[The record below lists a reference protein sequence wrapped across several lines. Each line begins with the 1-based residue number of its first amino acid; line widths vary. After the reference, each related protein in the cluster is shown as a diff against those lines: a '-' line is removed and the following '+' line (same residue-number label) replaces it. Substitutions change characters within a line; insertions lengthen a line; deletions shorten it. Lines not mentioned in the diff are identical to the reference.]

1 MTLDVLQEEMVKA
14 MKSGD
19 KFRKDVI
26 ADMIS
31 DIKTAAIN
39 NKCMDNITEDFVGKM
54 LTKYKK
60 TTQEMIDT
68 CPTDRVGTLAQYKNR
83 LEIVNEFAPQLMDDE
98 RTIRML
104 LQKWT
109 MERMIAITNANRGQI
124 MKIAKQEIGNVAN
137 MKVVNKVLSA
147 MIREFAL

>member
-1 MTLDVLQEEMVKA
+1 MTLDFLQEEMIKA
-14 MKSGD
+14 MKNGD
-19 KFRKDVI
+19 KFRKDVL

-39 NKCMDNITEDFVGKM
+39 NKCMDNVTEEFVNKM

-68 CPTDRVGTLAQYKNR
+68 CPADRVGTLAQYKNR
-83 LEIVNEFAPQLMDDE
+83 LAIVNEFAPQLMDDE
-98 RTIRML
+98 HTIKML

-109 MERMIAITNANRGQI
+109 MEQMIALTNANRGQI
-124 MKIAKQEIGNVAN
+124 MKIAKHEIGNVAD
-137 MKVVNKVLSA
+137 MKVVNKVLSE
-147 MIREFAL
+147 MIKEFTP

>member
-1 MTLDVLQEEMVKA
+1 MTLDVLQDEMVKA

-19 KFRKDVI
+19 KFRKNVI

-39 NKCMDNITEDFVGKM
+39 NKCMNNIAEDFVDKM

-60 TTQEMIDT
+60 TAQEMINT
-68 CPTDRVGTLAQYKNR
+68 CPADRIGTLAQYKNR
-83 LEIVNEFAPQLMDDE
+83 LEIVEEFAPKLMDDE
-98 RTIRML
+98 RTIKML

-109 MERMIAITNANRGQI
+109 MERMIALTNANRGQI
-124 MKIAKQEIGNVAN
+124 MKIAKEEIGNVAN
-137 MKVVNKVLSA
+137 MKVVNKVLSE
-147 MIREFAL
+147 MIREFAP

>member
-1 MTLDVLQEEMVKA
+1 MTLNVLQDEMIKA

-39 NKCMDNITEDFVGKM
+39 NKCMDNITEDFVDKM

-60 TTQEMIDT
+60 TTQEMVDT
-68 CPTDRVGTLAQYKNR
+68 CPTDRIGTLAQYKNR
-83 LEIVNEFAPQLMDDE
+83 LEIVNEFAPKLMDDE

-104 LQKWT
+104 FQKWT
-109 MERMIAITNANRGQI
+109 MEKMIALTNANRGQI
-124 MKIAKQEIGNVAN
+124 MKIAKEEIGNVAN
-137 MKVVNKVLSA
+137 MKVVSKVLSE
-147 MIREFAL
+147 MINEFAP

>member
-1 MTLDVLQEEMVKA
+1 MTLNILQEEMIKA

-39 NKCMDNITEDFVGKM
+39 NKCMDNITEDFVDKM

-68 CPTDRVGTLAQYKNR
+68 CPAVAEVDYGKNDCPYKC
-83 LEIVNEFAPQLMDDE
+83 
-98 RTIRML
+98 
-104 LQKWT
+104 
-109 MERMIAITNANRGQI
+109 
-124 MKIAKQEIGNVAN
+124 
-137 MKVVNKVLSA
+137 
-147 MIREFAL
+147 

>member
-68 CPTDRVGTLAQYKNR
+68 CPADRVCTLAQYKNR

-147 MIREFAL
+147 MIREFTL

>member
-1 MTLDVLQEEMVKA
+1 MTLDFLQEEMIKA
-14 MKSGD
+14 MKNGD

-39 NKCMDNITEDFVGKM
+39 NKCMDNVTEDFVNKM

-68 CPTDRVGTLAQYKNR
+68 CPADRVGTLAQYKNR
-83 LEIVNEFAPQLMDDE
+83 LAIVNEFAPQLMDDE
-98 RTIRML
+98 HTIRML

-109 MERMIAITNANRGQI
+109 MEQMIALTNANRGQI
-124 MKIAKQEIGNVAN
+124 MKIAKHEIGNAAD
-137 MKVVNKVLSA
+137 MKVVNKVLSE
-147 MIREFAL
+147 MIKEFAS

>member
-1 MTLDVLQEEMVKA
+1 MTLDFLQEEMIKA

-31 DIKTAAIN
+31 DIKTSAIN
-39 NKCMDNITEDFVGKM
+39 NKCMDNVTEEFVNKM

-60 TTQEMIDT
+60 TTQEMINT
-68 CPTDRVGTLAQYKNR
+68 CPTDRIGTLAQYKNR
-83 LEIVNEFAPQLMDDE
+83 LAIVNEFAPQLMDDE
-98 RTIRML
+98 HTIRML

-109 MERMIAITNANRGQI
+109 MEQMIALTNANRGQI
-124 MKIAKQEIGNVAN
+124 MKIAKHEIGNAAD
-137 MKVVNKVLSA
+137 MKVVNKVLSE
-147 MIREFAL
+147 MIKEFTP

>member
-1 MTLDVLQEEMVKA
+1 MTLGVLQEEMVKA

-68 CPTDRVGTLAQYKNR
+68 CPADRVCTLAQYKNR

-147 MIREFAL
+147 MIREFAP

>member
-1 MTLDVLQEEMVKA
+1 MTLDFLQEEMIKA
-14 MKSGD
+14 MKNGD

-39 NKCMDNITEDFVGKM
+39 NKCMDNVTEEFINKM

-68 CPTDRVGTLAQYKNR
+68 CPADRIGTLAQYKNR
-83 LEIVNEFAPQLMDDE
+83 LAIVNEFAPQLIDDE
-98 RTIRML
+98 HTIKML

-109 MERMIAITNANRGQI
+109 MEQMIALTNANRGQI
-124 MKIAKQEIGNVAN
+124 MKIAKHEIGNVAD
-137 MKVVNKVLSA
+137 MKVVNKVLSE
-147 MIREFAL
+147 MIKEFSL

>member
-68 CPTDRVGTLAQYKNR
+68 CPADRVCTLAQYKNR

>member
-68 CPTDRVGTLAQYKNR
+68 CPADRVCTLAQYKNR

-147 MIREFAL
+147 MIREFAP

>member
-1 MTLDVLQEEMVKA
+1 MTLEVLQDEMVKA

-54 LTKYKK
+54 LTKYQK

-68 CPTDRVGTLAQYKNR
+68 CPADRVGTLAQYKNR

-109 MERMIAITNANRGQI
+109 MEQMIALTNANRGQI
-124 MKIAKQEIGNVAN
+124 MKIAKNEIGNVAN
-137 MKVVNKVLSA
+137 MKVVNKVLSE
-147 MIREFAL
+147 MIKEFTP

>member
-1 MTLDVLQEEMVKA
+1 MTLDFLQEEMIKA
-14 MKSGD
+14 MKNGD

-39 NKCMDNITEDFVGKM
+39 NKCMDNVTEEFVNKM

-68 CPTDRVGTLAQYKNR
+68 CPTDRIGTLAQYQNR
-83 LEIVNEFAPQLMDDE
+83 LTIVNEFAPQLMDDE
-98 RTIRML
+98 HTIRML

-109 MERMIAITNANRGQI
+109 MEQMIALTNANRGQI
-124 MKIAKQEIGNVAN
+124 MKIAKHEIGNAAD
-137 MKVVNKVLSA
+137 MKVVNKVLSE
-147 MIREFAL
+147 MIKEFS

>member
-1 MTLDVLQEEMVKA
+1 MTLDTLQEEMIKA

-39 NKCMDNITEDFVGKM
+39 NKCMDNITEEFVDKM

-60 TTQEMIDT
+60 TAQEMIDT
-68 CPTDRVGTLAQYKNR
+68 CPSDRIGTLAQNKNR
-83 LEIVNEFAPQLMDDE
+83 LEIVEEFAPKLMDDE

-109 MERMIAITNANRGQI
+109 MEQMVALTNANRGQI
-124 MKIAKQEIGNVAN
+124 MKIAKHEIGNVAN
-137 MKVVNKVLSA
+137 MKVVNKVLSD
-147 MIREFAL
+147 MIKEVSP